1 VTVAKM
7 QAKRCAS
14 RERGF
19 SLIEMVT
26 VVAISLIVA
35 AMAVVAMNPTR
46 QQSQADA
53 AMYTVSSEFRKAR
66 EWSIEQ
72 RRDIVVTFNNGCT
85 NCITLTRQNVPLGTT
100 QLETVSIDQPVTFRL
115 TPGMPDTPDGFGN
128 GSAIEFEGI
137 AGGPPGMMFQSDGT
151 LIDAAGNLVNG
162 TVFMGV
168 VNVPSTARAVTVLG
182 ATGKIQT
189 YRGTGTGWE
198 Q

>member
-1 VTVAKM
+1 VIVAKM
-7 QAKRCAS
+7 NAKRTAS

-46 QQSQADA
+46 QQAQADA

-72 RRDIVVTFNNGCT
+72 RRDIAVSFNVGCT
-85 NCITLTRQNVPLGTT
+85 NCITLTRQNVPVGTT
-100 QLETVSIDQPVTFRL
+100 QLETVSVEQPVTFRL

-128 GSAIEFEGI
+128 GSAIEFEGLP
-137 AGGPPGMMFQSDGT
+137 GGPPIMMFQSDGT
-151 LIDAAGNLVNG
+151 LIDGAGNLVNG

-168 VNVPSTARAVTVLG
+168 LNVPSTARAVTVLG